1 MKPVQRKHCDET
13 MSTVLAEHT
22 YARLLVLAPNLD
34 LLDGE
39 CLSQPDGRRRLW
51 LRIIEQTPYS
61 THCRLSEYS
70 GEGRAEV
77 EELVVELRVY
87 HDAHVADMLR
97 YHNRFGGHDVFENR
111 VLDSSGLARK
121 RELNFFVWKWL
132 GHCLAQG
139 HRIAALEQVAP

>member
-1 MKPVQRKHCDET
+1 

-22 YARLLVLAPNLD
+22 YTRLLVLAPNLD
-34 LLDGE
+34 LLSGE
-39 CLSQPDGRRRLW
+39 CASEPDGQHRLW

-70 GEGRAEV
+70 GQGRVEV

-87 HDAHVADMLR
+87 HDAHVADMLSYR
-97 YHNRFGGHDVFENR
+97 NRFGGHDVFANR
-111 VLDSSGLARK
+111 VLDRGELERK

-132 GHCLAQG
+132 GHRLAQG
-139 HRIAALEQVAP
+139 HRIVDALEVINP